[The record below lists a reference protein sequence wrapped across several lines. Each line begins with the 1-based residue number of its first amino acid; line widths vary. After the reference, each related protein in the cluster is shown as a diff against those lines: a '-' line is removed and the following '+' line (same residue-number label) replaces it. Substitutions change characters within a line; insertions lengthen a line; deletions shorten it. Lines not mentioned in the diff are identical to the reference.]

1 MTKINMGRVILGG
14 LLAGL
19 IVNVSEFILNMMA
32 FRAQMEGALARL
44 NLPPVGTNA
53 IIGFVVFGFLLGIM
67 TIWLYAAIRPRYG
80 ASPKTG
86 ACAGVAVWFFAYLY
100 PSAGMA
106 LMHMF
111 SRRLIAVAVVWG
123 FAEIVIA
130 AVAGAWLYKE

>member
-14 LLAGL
+14 LLAGP
-19 IVNVSEFILNMMA
+19 IVNVSEVILNTMA
-32 FRAQMEGALARL
+32 FRTQMEGALVRL
-44 NLPPVGTNA
+44 NLPPISTNA
-53 IIGFVVFGFLLGIM
+53 IMGFVAFGFLLGIM

-80 ASPKTG
+80 AGPLTG
-86 ACAGVAVWFFAYLY
+86 VCAGVTVWFFAYLY

-111 SRRLIAVAVVWG
+111 SRRLIAVTLVWG

-130 AVAGAWLYKE
+130 AVAGAALYKE